1 MKKNTF
7 LAFIAFTSFL
17 VQAQENTVKKNV
29 SPSEFN
35 KLTIEFTLGQSKG
48 VRPYTEGYYSSNN
61 HSFGTIAIN
70 SFNLGARY
78 MISPLFGFKA
88 DFGHADLKSNSK
100 TTSLPF
106 KMGVYIVGIQGV
118 INASRLFN
126 IEKPIGKF
134 GLLLHGGIQLSR
146 LNSMSPDEMSK
157 TIPNTVI
164 RSHNYNHIDNNIGLI
179 FGFSPQYRVSNK
191 VSLISDVSIVNNF
204 RQRFAWDGANS
215 ASNNNLS
222 SQLASMS
229 LGLTYSLGNNKMH
242 GDWSIIKDKNQK
254 VMDSLNNKISE
265 IEALMNDTDKDGVP
279 NYLDQE
285 NNSISGVAVDTKGKM
300 IVDLNNNNISDE
312 LEKYIELKTKENN
325 NSTNID
331 IAQRFINDGYVATYF
346 DTGKVKP
353 TNVSTQGIDFI
364 RNYLKN
370 NPTESISII
379 GHADGIGA
387 NVHNLKL
394 SKDRAEAV
402 KSVLI
407 KLGIDA
413 SRLTAISS
421 EEDKSVGVTSEEAS
435 KVFRRVTF
443 KVKK

>member
-1 MKKNTF
+1 MKKINF

-29 SPSEFN
+29 SPSDFN

-48 VRPYTEGYYSSNN
+48 VRPYTQGYYFIDN
-61 HSFGTIAIN
+61 HAFGPISIN

-106 KMGVYIVGIQGV
+106 KMGVYTFGIQGV

-157 TIPNTVI
+157 TIPNTII
-164 RSHNYNHIDNNIGLI
+164 RSHNYNQIDNNIGLI
-179 FGFSPQYRVSNK
+179 FGFSPQYRLCNK
-191 VSLISDVSIVNNF
+191 VSLISDISIVNNF
-204 RQRFAWDGANS
+204 RQRFSWDGANTS
-215 ASNNNLS
+215 SNSL
-222 SQLASMS
+222 LASMS
-229 LGLTYSLGNNKMH
+229 LGLTYSLGNNKIH

-254 VMDSLNNKISE
+254 VIDSLNNKISE

-300 IVDLNNNNISDE
+300 IADLNKNNISDE

-325 NSTNID
+325 YSTNID

-353 TNVSTQGIDFI
+353 TNVSTEGIDFI
-364 RNYLKN
+364 INYLKN
-370 NPTESISII
+370 NPTESIIII
-379 GHADGIGA
+379 GHTDGIGA

-421 EEDKSVGVTSEEAS
+421 EEDKSVGVTSEESS
-435 KVFRRVTF
+435 KVYRRVTF